1 MDLAERLRK
10 QQEDKASQHSKINI
24 EEKLSRLGKD
34 LPLQTNGEEKPN
46 KKKPKIDPQ
55 KSKAKIHSKK
65 YRRKNLN
72 NVPVKLFDMFEK
84 YTKATE
90 EIIELLPDDVDLISA
105 DNFEQFIIAATE
117 KHLKKLLRE
126 RKQLLEALKS
136 SSTDTQSS
144 DK

>member
-10 QQEDKASQHSKINI
+10 QQEDTASQHSKINI

-46 KKKPKIDPQ
+46 KKKTKIDPR
-55 KSKAKIHSKK
+55 KSKAKIHSKN

-90 EIIELLPDDVDLISA
+90 EINELLPDDVDLLDA
-105 DNFEQFIIAATE
+105 DNFEQIIIAATE
-117 KHLKKLLRE
+117 KHLDKLLRE

-136 SSTDTQSS
+136 SRADTQSS

>member
-46 KKKPKIDPQ
+46 KKKPKIDPR
-55 KSKAKIHSKK
+55 KSKAKVHSKN

-72 NVPVKLFDMFEK
+72 SVPVELFDMFEK

-90 EIIELLPDDVDLISA
+90 EINELLPDDVDLLDS

-117 KHLKKLLRE
+117 KHLTNLLSE

-136 SSTDTQSS
+136 SRADTQSS

>member
-46 KKKPKIDPQ
+46 KKPKIDPRN
-55 KSKAKIHSKK
+55 SKAKVHSKN

-72 NVPVKLFDMFEK
+72 SVPVELFDMFDK
-84 YTKATE
+84 YIKTTK
-90 EIIELLPDDVDLISA
+90 EINELIPDDA
-105 DNFEQFIIAATE
+105 DWLDSNNFEQFIIAATE
-117 KHLKKLLRE
+117 EHLKKLLRE

-136 SSTDTQSS
+136 SRSDTQSS